1 MKRLNEIVIEFESI
15 EEFEDFK
22 NNYIGNIDCKKINE
36 YGSDYTYAG
45 NTELEIMNN
54 QIEIGLGL
62 YIKEKYIEYKKYKE
76 GE

>member
-1 MKRLNEIVIEFESI
+1 MMTLKKNMQWKDLTKY
-15 EEFEDFK
+15 FK

-62 YIKEKYIEYKKYKE
+62 YMKEKYIEYKKYKE